1 MTAPR
6 PFAIEHLESREL
18 LAAGGLEFGF
28 AIGTNGG
35 AEAIAAQATDAA
47 GNLYVAGTIGSQ
59 PVDFNPSPRKT
70 FTLTPG
76 GANRAFLAKYT
87 PAGGLVW
94 ARLVPTA
101 TGGAVTL
108 ADVAI
113 DRRTG
118 DLLVVGDVTGSVV
131 LDTRAGGAVSLASD
145 SGSSD
150 GFWGRVDPGTGVFS
164 FATRGT
170 SAEEADHAN
179 RIDSDAAGNVYITGS
194 YGWTIIHDGDLYEQS
209 AGYLA
214 KFNAKGRFAWS
225 RGWRP
230 AANFV
235 SAPMPTALAVTAD
248 GQAYVGGVVAVGTE
262 KADFDRD
269 AATTNDQLTGVTA
282 FLASYDTAGTFQFVG
297 GLKFPGPNL
306 NGNNPRLTDL
316 ATDAAGNVVAVG
328 SFEGVIDFNFSSRIF
343 NLGTAGAGRDGF
355 AAKYAR
361 TGKLVFANQVGA
373 DAEASGEDSASSVA
387 VDAQG
392 YIYAGGTFIGLTRF
406 SSTFRFRSDNDQ
418 DGFIAKYQAN
428 GTLVTAW
435 QFDGDATDDIRFLAA
450 GPGKAGPLFASG
462 TLRASLDI
470 DPSPAQRFLRSADWT
485 DWFTVKLV

>member
-1 MTAPR
+1 M
-6 PFAIEHLESREL
+6 
-18 LAAGGLEFGF
+18 LAAGAVDFGF

-35 AEAIAAQATDAA
+35 AEAIAAQTTDAA
-47 GNLYVAGTIGSQ
+47 GNLYVAGTIGAL

-76 GANRAFLAKYT
+76 AANRAFLAKYT
-87 PAGGLVW
+87 AAGALAW

-108 ADVAI
+108 ADLAI

-118 DLLVVGDVTGSVV
+118 DLLVVGDVTGTVV
-131 LDTRAGGAVSLASD
+131 FDTGGPVALTSD
-145 SGSSD
+145 SASAD
-150 GFWGRVDPGTGVFS
+150 GFWGRVDPATGAFT

-170 SAEEADHAN
+170 SAEETDHAN

-194 YGWTIIHDGDLYEQS
+194 YGWTIVHDGDLFEQS

-214 KFNAKGRFAWS
+214 KFNARGRFVWS

-235 SAPMPTALAVTAD
+235 SAAAPAALAVTAD
-248 GQAYVGGVVAVGTE
+248 GQAYVGGVVAVGTA

-269 AATTNDQLTGVTA
+269 PTTTNDQLTGVTA
-282 FLASYDTAGTFQFVG
+282 FLASYDTAGALQFVG

-306 NGNNPRLTDL
+306 NGNNPRFTDL

-328 SFEGVIDFNFSSRIF
+328 SFEGVIDFNFSSRVF
-343 NLGTAGAGRDGF
+343 SLGTAGAGRDGF
-355 AAKYAR
+355 VARYTR
-361 TGKLVFANQVGA
+361 TGKLVFANQIGA
-373 DAEASGEDSASSVA
+373 DADATGQDSASSVA

-406 SSTFRFRSDNDQ
+406 SPTFRFRSDNDQ

-435 QFDGDATDDIRFLAA
+435 QFNGDSADDVQFLSP
-450 GPGKAGPLFASG
+450 GPGKSGPIFASG
-462 TLRASLDI
+462 ALRATLDI
-470 DPSPAQRFLRSADWT
+470 DPGAPVRELISTDSADW
-485 DWFTVKLV
+485 FTIKLV